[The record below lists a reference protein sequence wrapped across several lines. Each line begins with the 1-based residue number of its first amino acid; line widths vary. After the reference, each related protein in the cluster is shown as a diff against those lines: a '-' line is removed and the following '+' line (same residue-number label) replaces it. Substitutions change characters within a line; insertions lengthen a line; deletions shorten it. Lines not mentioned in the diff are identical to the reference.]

1 MMIMMMIMKIIVRL
15 EITVIAQANTEVL
28 HVVSVI

>member
-1 MMIMMMIMKIIVRL
+1 MMIMMMIMKITVMF
-15 EITVIAQANTEVL
+15 EITVIAQVL